1 MALLVAVACGGAA
14 AREQPR
20 DAPGRYRVP
29 ADLGRLVVDAAAF
42 AGFARAVRRDL
53 EAEADTGGLAA
64 RKERLFLLSL
74 LDALDDR
81 WSSAVT
87 RIDRIAAMETD
98 PMAKSMTGL
107 TIRVWADAR
116 AHGGDTPAA
125 FHAALERR
133 LAAMDLAAV
142 RGPLSVLRAM
152 GQTFTPDVCRQLVV
166 SEIAPRV
173 QGGTVGVSELHAIL
187 FQRYAAVRLAPV
199 GPVIDEVLGAR
210 GIEPPPE

>member
-1 MALLVAVACGGAA
+1 MRRTCAMALLVAVACGGAA

-42 AGFARAVRRDL
+42 AGFARDVRRQL
-53 EAEADTGGLAA
+53 EAEVDAGGLAA

-125 FHAALERR
+125 FRAALQRR

-142 RGPLSVLRAM
+142 RGPLSVLRA
-152 GQTFTPDVCRQLVV
+152 
-166 SEIAPRV
+166 
-173 QGGTVGVSELHAIL
+173 
-187 FQRYAAVRLAPV
+187 
-199 GPVIDEVLGAR
+199 
-210 GIEPPPE
+210 